1 MLCTKGNHES
11 GSSHLLLRGLLPPWR
26 RRQPLKRTTSRTQSR
41 RRRLRINRRQ
51 RDRQAQPGSPSP
63 TQPPPR
69 EALVYVIETMP
80 DVPFVTKKVNIG
92 LDGSWI
98 GATDAMTHMS
108 FPVDPGVHH
117 LCAVYQG
124 HAASMDDEGQILLLR
139 LNAEAGHIYYIRYHA
154 MFLKDSPGIAFFEKV
169 DDDEGLLLLQ
179 DSDDAVS
186 TLKK

>member
-1 MLCTKGNHES
+1 MNAARLFTCLAVGLVLALALAANAQQPAPNPVAAAC
-11 GSSHLLLRGLLPPWR
+11 GSSPANYNVKRGADIPVL
-26 RRQPLKRTTSRTQSR
+26 
-41 RRRLRINRRQ
+41 
-51 RDRQAQPGSPSP
+51 A
-63 TQPPPR
+63 PPPPGQ
-69 EALVYVIETMP
+69 ALVYIIESMP
-80 DVPFVTKKVNIG
+80 KYSFVTKKVNIG

-169 DDDEGLLLLQ
+169 DDDEGQYLVQ
-179 DSDDAVS
+179 RTAEATS